1 MGDHQFVRL
10 DTGARPFPPRLLL
23 EDAVKDVEAYIS
35 ESAPRLAQAWLEA
48 IEKGDQWKRTLEGE
62 EGEHMRRVYAVGCD
76 TDTALHYAKMYL
88 YAQCDI
94 DDPE

>member
-10 DTGARPFPPRLLL
+10 DTGARPFPPRLLI
-23 EDAVKDVEAYIS
+23 EDAVKDVEAYIG
-35 ESAPRLAQAWLEA
+35 ESAPLLAQAWLEA
-48 IEKGDQWKRTLEGE
+48 IEEGDEWKRTLEGE

-76 TDTALHYAKMYL
+76 TDTALHYAKMFLYL
-88 YAQCDI
+88 QCDI